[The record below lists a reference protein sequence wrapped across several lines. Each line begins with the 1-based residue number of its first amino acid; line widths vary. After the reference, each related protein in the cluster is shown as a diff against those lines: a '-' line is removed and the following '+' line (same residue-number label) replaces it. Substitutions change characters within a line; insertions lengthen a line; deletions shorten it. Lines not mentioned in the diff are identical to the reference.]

1 VSARKPVAA
10 PRPLPENG
18 GVTYIAPAELE
29 AGLDYVRRSPRDG
42 GQLRLII
49 SRPGL
54 LQRAV
59 LTEAVLDP
67 VAGLVGD
74 NWLARGS
81 RHTADGAADPD
92 RQITVM
98 NVRVAE
104 LVAGGSERVPL
115 AGDQL
120 YVDLD
125 LSIDNLPAGSL
136 LAVGDAVLE
145 VSAAPHLGC
154 AKFIDRFGPEA
165 MKFVNSGP
173 GRSLRLRGMNAK
185 VVVGGTVR
193 LGDPV
198 EPVGPQ
204 PVRPRRSSSA
214 EHACAAGSPALPAP
228 PAPRQVP
235 PPAPQPAP

>member
-1 VSARKPVAA
+1 VHLSRAV
-10 PRPLPENG
+10 LDD
-18 GVTYIAPAELE
+18 
-29 AGLDYVRRSPRDG
+29 GLDHVRRSPRTG
-42 GQLRLII
+42 GRLRLIV

-67 VAGLVGD
+67 ATGLVGD
-74 NWLARGS
+74 NWLTRGS
-81 RHTADGAADPD
+81 RHSADGSADPD

-104 LVAGGSERVPL
+104 LVADSSDRVPL

-125 LSIDNLPAGSL
+125 LSLDNLPAGSL

-154 AKFIDRFGPEA
+154 AKFVDRFGQEA
-165 MKFVNSGP
+165 MRFVNSGV

-185 VVVGGTVR
+185 VVVGGAVR

-198 EPVGPQ
+198 EPRE
-204 PVRPRRSSSA
+204 VRSLRSSSA
-214 EHACAAGSPALPAP
+214 EPACAAGWQAPPAP

-235 PPAPQPAP
+235 PPSRQPAP